1 MKRRSKVSGTRAK
14 AQGRNAA
21 RLKRRVAPNEPTSV
35 VASAAGERG
44 MSAGPIGELNEAR
57 EQLQAISEV
66 LRAIGSSN
74 GQLEPIFQ
82 SMLKNATLLCEA
94 KFGALYLRETDGLRV
109 RAMHGAPAAFVE
121 ERRRNPV
128 IRPRPGTTLAD
139 ALATMRAVQIADVKT
154 EADASS
160 ASGTSGAELA
170 QLGGA
175 RTVLAVPMHK
185 ERDVVGALTLS
196 RQDIRPFT
204 EKQIELV
211 ENFAAQAVI
220 AIENARL
227 LNELRQRTADLT
239 ESLEQQTATSEVLQV
254 ISSSPGDLRPVF
266 AAMLEKAVRLCE
278 AKFGNIYRAESDGL
292 RNLATY
298 NTPATFAEALRSS
311 SYFSPSRK
319 NPVRQMMESKD
330 LVHVIDV
337 AATEAY
343 AEREPIVVASVELGG
358 TRNS

>member
-14 AQGRNAA
+14 AQGRNAT
-21 RLKRRVAPNEPTSV
+21 RVKRRAAPNEPTSV

-44 MSAGPIGELNEAR
+44 ESAGTIGELNEAR

-66 LRAIGSSN
+66 LRAIGSSH

-109 RAMHGAPAAFVE
+109 RAMHGAPAPFVE

-128 IRPRPGTTLAD
+128 IRPRPGTILAD

-154 EADASS
+154 ETDASS
-160 ASGTSGAELA
+160 ATGTSGAELA

-175 RTVLAVPMHK
+175 RTVLAVPMIK
-185 ERDVVGALTLS
+185 ETDVVGALTLS
-196 RQDIRPFT
+196 RHDVRPFT

-227 LNELRQRTADLT
+227 LNELRQRTTDLT
-239 ESLEQQTATSEVLQV
+239 EALEQQTATSEVLQT
-254 ISSSPGDLRPVF
+254 ISGSPGDLEPVF
-266 AAMLEKAVRLCE
+266 VAMLEKAIRICE
-278 AKFGNIYRAESDGL
+278 ADFGNIFRWDGDAL
-292 RNLATY
+292 HLVATH
-298 NTPATFAEALRSS
+298 NTPPAFAGRISP
-311 SYFSPSRK
+311 YRPPPFSPFGRMLKTKSLIHIA
-319 NPVRQMMESKD
+319 D
-330 LVHVIDV
+330 I
-337 AATEAY
+337 A
-343 AEREPIVVASVELGG
+343 AERGYVERRRRHEQGADH
-358 TRNS
+358 

>member
-1 MKRRSKVSGTRAK
+1 MKRRSKVSGTRAR

-21 RLKRRVAPNEPTSV
+21 RAKRRAAPNEPTSV

-44 MSAGPIGELNEAR
+44 ESAGIGELNEAR

-66 LRAIGSSN
+66 LRAIGSSH

-128 IRPRPGTTLAD
+128 IRPRPGTILAD

-154 EADASS
+154 ETDASS

-175 RTVLAVPMHK
+175 RTVLAVPMIK

-196 RQDIRPFT
+196 RQDVRPFT

-227 LNELRQRTADLT
+227 LNELRQ
-239 ESLEQQTATSEVLQV
+239 SLEQQTATSEVLKV
-254 ISSSPGDLRPVF
+254 ISSSPGDLQRVF
-266 AAMLEKAVRLCE
+266 ESLLRNATRLCK
-278 AKFGNIYRAESDGL
+278 AKFGTLYLREES
-292 RNLATY
+292 
-298 NTPATFAEALRSS
+298 RSS
-311 SYFSPSRK
+311 TCRC
-319 NPVRQMMESKD
+319 V
-330 LVHVIDV
+330 
-337 AATEAY
+337 
-343 AEREPIVVASVELGG
+343 
-358 TRNS
+358 